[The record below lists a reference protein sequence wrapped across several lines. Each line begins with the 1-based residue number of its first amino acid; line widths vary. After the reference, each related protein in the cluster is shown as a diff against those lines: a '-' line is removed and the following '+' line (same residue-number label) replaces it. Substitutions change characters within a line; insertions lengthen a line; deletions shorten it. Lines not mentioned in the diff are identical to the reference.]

1 MITLITCHPYR
12 HNYQRYVVYC
22 VRSDEFDGNITD
34 NKDTK
39 IISSKKE
46 IAIEQNLP
54 YIMIGILGI
63 IVIIT
68 FIYCKKKTNKNIAR

>member
-1 MITLITCHPYR
+1 MWFT
-12 HNYQRYVVYC
+12 V
-22 VRSDEFDGNITD
+22 

>member
-54 YIMIGILGI
+54 YVMIGILGI

-68 FIYCKKKTNKNIAR
+68 FKYR